1 MKLDWS
7 GKATAK
13 GDGHLNSQRFA
24 DDIILFSESANEPQ
38 QLINDMNT
46 ERLKVGLKMNRKMT
60 KVMFNSRVQVEQ
72 IHARGD
78 SLEVVDECIHLGQLT
93 QKKHPRERKSSDA
106 SVSTGAPSEDRGTL
120 RGSFPYV

>member
-46 ERLKVGLKMNRKMT
+46 ERLKVGLKITGKRRRLCSTAEFRSNRYMHKAT
-60 KVMFNSRVQVEQ
+60 R
-72 IHARGD
+72 
-78 SLEVVDECIHLGQLT
+78 
-93 QKKHPRERKSSDA
+93 
-106 SVSTGAPSEDRGTL
+106 
-120 RGSFPYV
+120 